1 MARVIYSG
9 NGRGISGVGFSGNI
23 DSGIS
28 NIAGINKGYQT
39 RHFNFAWTFST
50 FLSCL
55 FLFAIL
61 AVKVAIELRC
71 TELSY
76 VLAHQQKRTVA
87 YEMERRELDLQLS
100 ILQRSDVLAEQAEQ
114 LGLKPLK
121 AEQIRVL

>member
-1 MARVIYSG
+1 
-9 NGRGISGVGFSGNI
+9 
-23 DSGIS
+23 
-28 NIAGINKGYQT
+28 
-39 RHFNFAWTFST
+39 
-50 FLSCL
+50 L